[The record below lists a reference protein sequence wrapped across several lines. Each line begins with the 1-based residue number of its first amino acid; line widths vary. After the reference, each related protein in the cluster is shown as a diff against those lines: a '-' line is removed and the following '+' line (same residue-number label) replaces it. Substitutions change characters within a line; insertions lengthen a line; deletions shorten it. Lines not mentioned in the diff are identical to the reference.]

1 MEPAIIDDTKKG
13 TTLADPDGP
22 LIFVESLGCKVPTFV
37 KDNTHLIA
45 DKRKGMKRLNYHV
58 PYQMRMFFTPDQWPD
73 EYRKSVEGLY
83 HLTSKGFVQC
93 TAMSNRVRRQD
104 SGQFAPD
111 GSVKIGQRG
120 ANVPCKNRAVNRT
133 LFCQNHG
140 GALNPGDRKISLKNS
155 FENPQERVQNLSRA
169 QKFMQGFISIEDLTD
184 DEVSNGF
191 IWSDVYVANDGFEHP
206 SPGATKVLFRAL
218 DLKFEQLAAKE
229 LHRRLNDYLK
239 SKAPRAMEVIFQ
251 MADSDLVEPA
261 DRFKASQW
269 IAERV
274 IGKTPDIV
282 VSVDGG
288 KDTKPY
294 ENILDNIQS
303 GSREDYRKSVAS
315 TRGETKELS
324 GPEGIVDVEVVGES
338 EESLDQF
345 EDEPVSDD
353 PEIYLDDQDEETEEV
368 ASSEVLPGVHSV
380 QGTVDER
387 LLDDDLAR
395 DNFTSDDSDNYSVGD
410 NPEPDAKS
418 ELERKA
424 DLLINNRTAATL
436 QRERIQK
443 AKRRRYAAR
452 AVGVQ
457 IANDFPLVVQWRV
470 ILDVNSEH
478 FGCFKMKLWGPDSL
492 TEKRLEDIAKS
503 NDETRQHVLLQRAA
517 AAAGVVLETTPE
529 VSGPA

>member
-120 ANVPCKNRAVNRT
+120 ENVPCKNRAVNRT

-345 EDEPVSDD
+345 ENEPVSDD

-368 ASSEVLPGVHSV
+368 APSEILPGVHSV
-380 QGTVDER
+380 QGTI
-387 LLDDDLAR
+387 
-395 DNFTSDDSDNYSVGD
+395 T
-410 NPEPDAKS
+410 PDQKS

-424 DLLINNRTAATL
+424 DLLIAGREAATL

-517 AAAGVVLETTPE
+517 AAAGVVLETIPE